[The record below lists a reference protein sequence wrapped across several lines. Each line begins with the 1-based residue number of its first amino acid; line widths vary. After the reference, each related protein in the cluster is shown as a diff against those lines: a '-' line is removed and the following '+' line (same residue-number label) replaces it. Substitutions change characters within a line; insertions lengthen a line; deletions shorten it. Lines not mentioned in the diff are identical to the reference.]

1 MGTIL
6 SAPSSQLGTMETPV
20 KHTPGS
26 RRHRERA
33 VSMVEFALLAPVAF
47 LLLMG
52 LVVTGI
58 VVTNQ
63 VALSN
68 GVRDIARAAAV
79 CGSVAGRPVPP
90 PTGTYNPQL
99 PATGGQSALGC
110 SWTNLQTYISARM
123 KTLAGGTITAPTGS
137 CGTNC
142 RATSGA
148 SGAATVEV
156 CVYDSSGNIVPL
168 DTSGAYPLDACAKG
182 FSIEVSAQ
190 DAQPLYL
197 PLVGRLL
204 GSNGTTNRNLT
215 ADARATCEE

>member
-1 MGTIL
+1 MKF
-6 SAPSSQLGTMETPV
+6 A
-20 KHTPGS
+20 PGS
-26 RRHRERA
+26 RRQRERA
-33 VSMVEFALLAPVAF
+33 VSMVEFALLAPIAF

-90 PTGTYNPQL
+90 PTGTSNPQL
-99 PATGGQSALGC
+99 PATGGQSALSC
-110 SWTNLQTYISARM
+110 SWTNLQTYVSARM
-123 KTLAGGTITAPTGS
+123 KTLAGGGAITAPGGS
-137 CGTNC
+137 FGTNC
-142 RATSGA
+142 LATSGA

-156 CVYDSSGNIVPL
+156 CVYDSSGIPVAL
-168 DTSGAYPLDACAKG
+168 DTGGAFPLDACAKG

>member
-1 MGTIL
+1 MARVVDRFASGRGL
-6 SAPSSQLGTMETPV
+6 RP
-20 KHTPGS
+20 
-26 RRHRERA
+26 RHSRERA
-33 VSMVEFALLAPVAF
+33 VSMVEFALLAPFAF

-52 LVVTGI
+52 IVVTGI

-79 CGSVAGRPVPP
+79 CGSIAGRPPS
-90 PTGTYNPQL
+90 TGTTPQL
-99 PATGGQSALGC
+99 PATGGQGALNC
-110 SWTNLQTYISARM
+110 SWTNLQSYVSARM
-123 KTLAGGTITAPTGS
+123 KTLVGGGTITAPTGTGS
-137 CGTNC
+137 FGSNC
-142 RATSGA
+142 LPTSGA

-156 CVYDSSGNIVPL
+156 CVYDSSGNVVPL

-204 GSNGTTNRNLT
+204 GSNGTNNRNLT